1 MSIFYF
7 SSRRR
12 HTRCALVTGVQTCA
26 LPIPGPQSERCRHT
40 CCVPCTESSSRGSEG
55 PGPTTIR
62 QPALGHGANARS
74 MRRTTMSQTPW
85 LIRAEGPGPE
95 RRRADRTSRAA
106 LDLPAGVEQTGG
118 HLVLHQAV
126 AITFAFEAHH
136 PPRGTVHLPP
146 RAPPRP

>member
-95 RRRADRTSRAA
+95 RRRAERTSRAA
-106 LDLPAGVEQTGG
+106 LELAAVVEQTGG

-126 AITFAFEAHH
+126 DISRSEEQTSELQATMRIQDAAFA
-136 PPRGTVHLPP
+136 L
-146 RAPPRP
+146 